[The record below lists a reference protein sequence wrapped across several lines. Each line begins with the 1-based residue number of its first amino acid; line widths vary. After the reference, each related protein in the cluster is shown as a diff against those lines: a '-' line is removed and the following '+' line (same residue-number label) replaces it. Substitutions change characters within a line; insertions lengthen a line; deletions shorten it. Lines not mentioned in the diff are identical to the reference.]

1 MIFKFHHIMTD
12 AYGFVTFMAN
22 IMDEYDPKI
31 LPPMK
36 KFTLWDK
43 FLLYLSIPF
52 NFVRITIKFLTYPAD
67 KNSIASGKPFTGE
80 KKGAFSKEYNVDL
93 VKVKCKELGVTF
105 NDLFM
110 TIMSLSIKRY
120 FISKGDEKSNKMLV
134 MIPINFRER
143 PTTPENFEF
152 KNQFAIF
159 PMEIKLFT
167 DFDTAVKVIS
177 RDLKP
182 IRNSFVSIGMFYLV
196 ELLLALPFPVSTF
209 MVSLFAAKPTLFAT
223 NVAAPAIPYRIA
235 GSDSIKVQSFV
246 PNQDNVAGGFAF
258 VTHNNIL
265 CIGFSADTGR
275 CSDAKQIIQ
284 YYEEELDLVLAR
296 SHTKK

>member
-1 MIFKFHHIMTD
+1 MTD
-12 AYGFVTFMAN
+12 AYGFVTFMSN
-22 IMDEYDPKI
+22 IIDEFDPKI

-52 NFVRITIKFLTYPAD
+52 NFVRITVKFLLYPAD
-67 KNSIASGKPFTGE
+67 KNPIASGKPFTGD
-80 KKGAFSKEYNVDL
+80 KKGAFSKEYNVDQ

-120 FISKGDEKSNKMLV
+120 FISQGDEKTNKMLV

-152 KNQFAIF
+152 KNQFSIF
-159 PMEIKLFT
+159 PQEIKLFT
-167 DFDTAVKVIS
+167 DFDTGVKVIS
-177 RDLKP
+177 RDMKP

-196 ELLLALPFPVSTF
+196 EVILALPFPVSTF
-209 MVSLFAAKPTLFAT
+209 IVSLLGAKPTLFAT
-223 NVAAPAIPYRIA
+223 NVAAPTIPYRVA
-235 GSDSIKVQSFV
+235 GAESIKVQAFV
-246 PNQDNVAGGFAF
+246 PNQADVAGGFAF

-265 CIGFSADTGR
+265 SIGFSSDTGR
-275 CSDAKQIIQ
+275 CKDAKQIIK
-284 YYEEELDLVLAR
+284 YFEDELDTCLAR
-296 SHTKK
+296 SFTKK